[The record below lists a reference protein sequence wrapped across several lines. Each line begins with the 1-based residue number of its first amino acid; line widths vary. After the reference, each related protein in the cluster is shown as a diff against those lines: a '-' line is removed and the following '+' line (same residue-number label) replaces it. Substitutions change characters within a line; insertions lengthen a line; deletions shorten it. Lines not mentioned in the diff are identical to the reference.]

1 MNGKS
6 NLNFTNLKERSRL
19 KSGKLSRKQLDSNL
33 NREWKWKKLSE
44 KRELSKLDLS
54 RRLLE
59 LSTRKSLN

>member
-19 KSGKLSRKQLDSNL
+19 KSGKLSRNQLDSNL

>member
-1 MNGKS
+1 LNGKS

-19 KSGKLSRKQLDSNL
+19 KSGKLSRKQVDSNL

-54 RRLLE
+54 RKLLE

>member
-19 KSGKLSRKQLDSNL
+19 KSGKLNRKQLDSNL
-33 NREWKWKKLSE
+33 NREWKMKKLSE
-44 KRELSKLDLS
+44 KRELSKLDLC

>member
-1 MNGKS
+1 LNGKS

-19 KSGKLSRKQLDSNL
+19 KSGKLNRKQLDSNL
-33 NREWKWKKLSE
+33 NREWKMKKLSE

>member
-1 MNGKS
+1 LNGKS

>member
-19 KSGKLSRKQLDSNL
+19 KSGKLNRKQLDSNL
-33 NREWKWKKLSE
+33 NREWKMKKLSE

>member
-19 KSGKLSRKQLDSNL
+19 KSGRLNRKQLDSNL
-33 NREWKWKKLSE
+33 NREWKMKKLSE

>member
-19 KSGKLSRKQLDSNL
+19 KSGKLSRKQVDSNL

-54 RRLLE
+54 RKLLE

>member
-19 KSGKLSRKQLDSNL
+19 KSGKLSKKQLEPNS

>member
-54 RRLLE
+54 RKLLE

>member
-1 MNGKS
+1 M
-6 NLNFTNLKERSRL
+6 
-19 KSGKLSRKQLDSNL
+19 

-59 LSTRKSLN
+59 LSTRKSLNKRGFKETKESNK